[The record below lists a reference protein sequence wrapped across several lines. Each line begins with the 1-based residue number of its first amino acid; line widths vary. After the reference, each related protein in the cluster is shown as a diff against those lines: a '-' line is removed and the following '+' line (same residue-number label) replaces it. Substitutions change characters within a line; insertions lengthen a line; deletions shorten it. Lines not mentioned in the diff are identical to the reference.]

1 MDRTRAALLE
11 LLTAHA
17 DNGWMCPTVKQFAA
31 ALDAGMSTVAKH
43 MEDLRKDGVIS
54 WRLIKL
60 PPNRQVRIVTIA
72 ATGKSTATPQ
82 PSTRFN
88 KPQEPPFTPIAGL
101 TTAGRRLTG
110 EEFAARAAELLARDA
125 EERRRREMA

>member
-1 MDRTRAALLE
+1 MDSAHSR
-11 LLTAHA
+11 LLTILIQHVE
-17 DNGWMCPTVKQFAA
+17 NGWVCPSLPRLAQMIGVS
-31 ALDAGMSTVAKH
+31 DSTIGTYLKR
-43 MEDLRKDGVIS
+43 LRQAGVITS
-54 WRLIKL
+54 RLIDVK
-60 PPNRQVRIVTIA
+60 PFGRARVVTIT

>member
-72 ATGKSTATPQ
+72 ATGKSTAEPKLGKKIVD
-82 PSTRFN
+82 TRPAFA
-88 KPQEPPFTPIAGL
+88 PTEHGSHVRIL
-101 TTAGRRLTG
+101 SGR
-110 EEFAARAAELLARDA
+110 EFEKRKRELEARDA
-125 EERRRREMA
+125 EERRKREAVG